1 MNTENV
7 VSLKNYCMNVIND
20 VFEPAMNWLS
30 DTIMS
35 DEFQDDIKEY
45 NCQESGPYLV
55 PVTFS
60 GENTPLKAI
69 KFFFLNVDEAVMFA
83 YSLDIC
89 DHYQMRFDIF
99 ATSFNELGE
108 RLKDEAT
115 RSEMKRSLIAQLD
128 EEEFVQL
135 LNDYNL
141 ED

>member
-60 GENTPLKAI
+60 GENSPLKAI

-108 RLKDEAT
+108 RLKDEAI
-115 RSEMKRSLIAQLD
+115 RSEMKSSLIAQLD

>member
-30 DTIMS
+30 DTVMS
-35 DEFQDDIKEY
+35 SEFQDDIKEY

-89 DHYQMRFDIF
+89 DHYQVRFDMF

>member
-69 KFFFLNVDEAVMFA
+69 RFFFINIDEAVMFA

-89 DHYQMRFDIF
+89 NHYQMRFDIF

>member
-30 DTIMS
+30 DTIMG

-60 GENTPLKAI
+60 GENSPLKAI
-69 KFFFLNVDEAVMFA
+69 RFFFLNVDEAVMFA

-89 DHYQMRFDIF
+89 DHYQVRFDIF

>member
-108 RLKDEAT
+108 RLKDDAT

>member
-69 KFFFLNVDEAVMFA
+69 KFFFINIDEAVMFA

>member
-60 GENTPLKAI
+60 GENSPLKAI

>member
-108 RLKDEAT
+108 RLRDEAT

>member
-60 GENTPLKAI
+60 GENSPLKAI

-115 RSEMKRSLIAQLD
+115 RSEMKSSLIAQLD

>member
-69 KFFFLNVDEAVMFA
+69 RFFFINIDEAVMFA

>member
-30 DTIMS
+30 DTVMS
-35 DEFQDDIKEY
+35 SEFQDDIKEY

-55 PVTFS
+55 PVTFG

-108 RLKDEAT
+108 RLKDEAI
-115 RSEMKRSLIAQLD
+115 RSEMKSSLIAQLD

>member
-60 GENTPLKAI
+60 GDNTPLKAI
-69 KFFFLNVDEAVMFA
+69 RFFFINIDEAVMFA

>member
-115 RSEMKRSLIAQLD
+115 RSEMKRSLIAPLD